1 MSVITEGDYS
11 YVDPRFVANSEQGLS
26 EIRIDADNE
35 WNGVQLKV
43 SRISA
48 RVDESDDEFAEL
60 SFDFDV
66 TNQEPHFAEQLEGDE
81 DFQHYV
87 GDIIVHIIENA
98 FENGDYRIGGDDDTD
113 DDSTQ
118 SSS

>member
-1 MSVITEGDYS
+1 MSVTEGDYS

-35 WNGVQLKV
+35 WNGVQLKI

-48 RVDESDDEFAEL
+48 QVGDDEEFAEL

-66 TNQEPHFAEQLEGDE
+66 TNQESYFAEQLEKDE

-113 DDSTQ
+113 DDSAQ

>member
-1 MSVITEGDYS
+1 MITERDYS
-11 YVDPRFVANSEQGLS
+11 YVDPKFTANSQQGLS
-26 EIRIDADNE
+26 EIRIDADND
-35 WNGVQLKV
+35 WHGVQLKV

-48 RVDESDDEFAEL
+48 QIDDDEDHAKL

-66 TNQEPHFAEQLEGDE
+66 TNQDESVSKQLENDN

-87 GDIIVHIIENA
+87 GDMIVHIIENA
-98 FENGDYRIGGDDDTD
+98 FEQGDYRIGGDDDTND
-113 DDSTQ
+113 DTTE